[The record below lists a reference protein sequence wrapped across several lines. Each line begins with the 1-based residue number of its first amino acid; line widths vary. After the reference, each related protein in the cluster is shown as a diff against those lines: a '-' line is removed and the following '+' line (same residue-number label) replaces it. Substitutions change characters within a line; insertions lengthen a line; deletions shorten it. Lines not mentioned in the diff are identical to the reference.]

1 MTPDEIKLHLEDLY
15 SYARPRIIDQLE
27 LDVVLTDTFSE
38 ALQSDSLGNDSG
50 KHDSA
55 WLIGILRKQIIAYYR
70 NKYCSE
76 EALANTRKSVKE
88 ILASPFDVPRM
99 LTGLNANILSQSDN
113 PLFWNAF
120 KECIG
125 MLHEIHAEVFIL
137 RDLEDA
143 SVEEVCGIFGL
154 NRSDVLELIYRARMI
169 VIACLVKMAE
179 SQEQ

>member
-1 MTPDEIKLHLEDLY
+1 
-15 SYARPRIIDQLE
+15 
-27 LDVVLTDTFSE
+27 
-38 ALQSDSLGNDSG
+38 
-50 KHDSA
+50 
-55 WLIGILRKQIIAYYR
+55 
-70 NKYCSE
+70 
-76 EALANTRKSVKE
+76 
-88 ILASPFDVPRM
+88 M

-169 VIACLVKMAE
+169 VIACLVKMVE